1 MKTQITAVIALVTF
15 INLLFASCSKVVNI
29 TLNEVAVDA
38 PKRITGVVSKSG
50 DDVTFDKKGGRYEP
64 TFRRITGVTA
74 DGVRVAKSLKALDSV
89 RVVDFAEDSV
99 APITIVAPNFHDY
112 MSPWQTDKL
121 VSVVTKLG
129 ATHKFWSDGRIDT
142 LNGVILGLSDTR
154 ISLRIPF
161 DSVAY
166 VGVKRPDKVRTGLLI
181 IALTALTIW
190 GVSEMIGD
198 IHLFDFDCSQN

>member
-1 MKTQITAVIALVTF
+1 
-15 INLLFASCSKVVNI
+15 
-29 TLNEVAVDA
+29 
-38 PKRITGVVSKSG
+38 
-50 DDVTFDKKGGRYEP
+50 
-64 TFRRITGVTA
+64 
-74 DGVRVAKSLKALDSV
+74 
-89 RVVDFAEDSV
+89 
-99 APITIVAPNFHDY
+99 

-121 VSVVTKLG
+121 VSVATKPG
-129 ATHKFWSDGRIDT
+129 ATHKFWSGGRIDP
-142 LNGVILGLSDTR
+142 LNGVIVGLSDTR

-181 IALTALTIW
+181 TALTALTIW